1 VPVVPPGSDVV
12 KIDGDCGA
20 AATLILR
27 FAVAVAG
34 GEAESFA
41 CTVKA
46 EVPACVGVPEIRPDP
61 EMVSPTGKLP
71 FVTDQL

>member
-1 VPVVPPGSDVV
+1 MPVVPPGSDVV
-12 KIDGDCGA
+12 EIDGDCA
-20 AATLILR
+20 TAATSILR
-27 FAVAVAG
+27 FAVAVAA

-71 FVTDQL
+71 FVIDQL